1 MGAFAGQGIVTI
13 TKPGGLA
20 VFRSFR
26 PRLEALEGRALL
38 SGLPPTLIEAPVM
51 VTNTRV
57 LADQAQL
64 TPHDIKADLEKAIGS
79 APPPAATSPFANV
92 PAGSIRSLEFEAGK
106 GFVATTAPA
115 PVQRVEDDDL
125 TQVKRVS
132 EALLA
137 QAQSYGQAA
146 WRWLVL
152 KAAGDMVAANP
163 NLPLLK
169 WVGAE

>member
-1 MGAFAGQGIVTI
+1 
-13 TKPGGLA
+13 

-26 PRLEALEGRALL
+26 PQLEVLEDRALL
-38 SGLPPTLIEAPVM
+38 SGLPPMLIEAPVM

-64 TPHDIKADLEKAIGS
+64 TPRDLKADLEKALPP
-79 APPPAATSPFANV
+79 ATPPAATSPFADV
-92 PAGSIRSLEFEAGK
+92 PAGSTRSLEFEAGK

-137 QAQSYGQAA
+137 QAESYGKAA
-146 WRWLVL
+146 WRWIIL

-163 NLPLLK
+163 QLPVLK
-169 WVGAE
+169 WLGAE